1 MRVTTISLFSLAI
14 ACLTKLAP
22 AQEPIV
28 AYPERD
34 ILSPF
39 RTPLDVYAP
48 PDELFRQLS
57 IMINI
62 ANRQGAKKS
71 YDASGREVVD
81 DPAWRKA
88 RAKVDEIGIDAGVLA
103 GMMRLHRNEVQRGIA
118 FYGAFYC
125 ANIGFV
131 MELISHIPGEPVR
144 STREAAFPRA
154 IEFLRANL
162 GKRFGQLTDDEKAM
176 VIGALPEIGS
186 PAAKAQ
192 GLTRLPTDKDHLH
205 DLRMQPFFQLL
216 DVDDALDQAQAL
228 WFIKETITAREDFA
242 NLWLEPAL
250 PRLRQLLMN
259 GDEDVRAQ
267 ATAIF
272 QIIGP
277 KNMQAPPKNKAA
289 LVAWA
294 KEAGKWMFPPIRNIN
309 DAIVQL
315 FPSEERDAIAKAGI
329 SALENSSIGD
339 SFRGQRKDGSWYS
352 GFRVGYVP
360 EALKLLALQKGAV
373 ITAVNGASVSTAA
386 DLLKVV
392 TKQAKAPKPRRLILE
407 YMQKGLPHAIEYR
420 IM

>member
-1 MRVTTISLFSLAI
+1 MRVTTNLLSILAVT
-14 ACLTKLAP
+14 CLAKLAP
-22 AQEPIV
+22 AQGPIV

-57 IMINI
+57 IMSNI
-62 ANRQGAKKS
+62 ANRQGAKRS
-71 YDASGREVVD
+71 FDVTGREVVD
-81 DPAWRKA
+81 DPAWRQA
-88 RAKVDEIGIDAGVLA
+88 RAKVDEIGVDAGVLA
-103 GMMRLHRNEVQRGIA
+103 GMMRLHRNEVQRSIA

-131 MELISHIPGEPVR
+131 MELISHIPGEPLR

-176 VIGALPEIGS
+176 VVGALPEIGS
-186 PAAKAQ
+186 PAANAQ
-192 GLTRLPTDKDHLH
+192 GLTRLPSDQDHLH

-250 PRLRQLLMN
+250 PRLRQLLMSDN
-259 GDEDVRAQ
+259 KDVCEQ

-272 QIIGP
+272 QMVGP
-277 KNMQAPPKNKAA
+277 KNMEAPPKDKAA
-289 LVAWA
+289 LIEWA
-294 KEAGKWMFPPIRNIN
+294 KAAGKQLFPSIRNIN

-315 FPSEERDAIAKAGI
+315 FPSEERDAIAKAGA

-339 SFRGQRKDGSWYS
+339 PFRGQRKDGSWYS
-352 GFRVGYVP
+352 GFRIAHVP
-360 EALKLLALQKGAV
+360 DALTQLALQKGAV
-373 ITAVNGASVSTAA
+373 ITAVNGASVGTAEA
-386 DLLKVV
+386 LLKII
-392 TKQAKAPKPRRLILE
+392 TKQAKAPKPRRLIVE
-407 YMQKGLPHAIEYR
+407 YFLKGVPHAIEYR

>member
-1 MRVTTISLFSLAI
+1 MRVTTISLLLLAI

-28 AYPERD
+28 SYPERD

-48 PDELFRQLS
+48 PDELFQQLS
-57 IMINI
+57 IMISI
-62 ANRQGAKKS
+62 ASRQGAKKS
-71 YDASGREVVD
+71 FDASGREVVD
-81 DPAWRKA
+81 DPAWRQA

-103 GMMRLHRNEVQRGIA
+103 GMMRLHRNEVQRSIA

-186 PAAKAQ
+186 PTAMAQ

-250 PRLRQLLMN
+250 PRLQQLLMSA
-259 GDEDVRAQ
+259 DENVREQ
-267 ATAIF
+267 TTAIF

-277 KNMQAPPKNKAA
+277 KNMQAPPKDKAA
-289 LVAWA
+289 LIEWA
-294 KEAGKWMFPPIRNIN
+294 KSAGKHLFPPIRNIN

-315 FPSEERDAIAKAGI
+315 FPSEERDAIAKAGV

-339 SFRGQRKDGSWYS
+339 PFRGQRKDGSWYR
-352 GFRVGYVP
+352 GFRIGHVP
-360 EALKLLALQKGAV
+360 DALSQLALPKGAV
-373 ITAVNGASVSTAA
+373 ITAVNGASVGTAE
-386 DLLKVV
+386 DLLKIV
-392 TKQAKAPKPRRLILE
+392 TKQVKAPKPRRLIVE
-407 YMQKGLPHAIEYR
+407 YVVKGRPYAIEYR

>member
-352 GFRVGYVP
+352 GFRIGYVP
-360 EALKLLALQKGAV
+360 EALKPLALQKGAV

>member
-1 MRVTTISLFSLAI
+1 MRITTNLLFTLAI
-14 ACLTKLAP
+14 ACLAQLTP
-22 AQEPIV
+22 AQDPIA

-39 RTPLDVYAP
+39 RAPQDVYAP

-57 IMINI
+57 IMRNI

-71 YDASGREVVD
+71 FDANGREVVD
-81 DPAWRKA
+81 DPTWQQA
-88 RAKVDEIGIDAGVLA
+88 RAKVDEIGIDAGVIA
-103 GMMRLHRNEVQRGIA
+103 GMMRLHRNDAQRGIA

-125 ANIGFV
+125 ANIGYV

-162 GKRFGQLTDDEKAM
+162 GRRFGQLTDDEKAM
-176 VIGALPEIGS
+176 VVGALPEIGS
-186 PAAKAQ
+186 PAATAQ

-216 DVDDALDQAQAL
+216 DVDNALDQAQAL
-228 WFIKETITAREDFA
+228 WFIKETITTRPDFA

-250 PRLRQLLMN
+250 PRLQQLLMSEN
-259 GDEDVRAQ
+259 KDVLEQ
-267 ATAIF
+267 TKAIF

-277 KNMQAPPKNKAA
+277 KNMAAPPKDAVA
-289 LVAWA
+289 LIRWA
-294 KEAGKWMFPPIRNIN
+294 KEAGQNLFPSIRNIN

-315 FPSEERDAIAKAGI
+315 FASKERDAIAKAGI

-339 SFRGQRKDGSWYS
+339 PFRGQKKDGSWYS
-352 GFRVGYVP
+352 GFRIGHVP
-360 EALKLLALQKGAV
+360 DALTDLALPEGAV
-373 ITAVNGASVSTAA
+373 ITAVNGASVGTAEA
-386 DLLKVV
+386 LLRIV
-392 TKQAKAPKPRRLILE
+392 TKQVKAPKPRRLIVE
-407 YMQKGLPHAIEYR
+407 YVVRGQSRAIEYR